1 MGRTRREFI
10 KDAAIAGTA
19 AAAVSIGVSSNTA
32 VAREPSPA
40 EPKKCPFFDQP
51 LMCDGRGADGKFKCE

>member
-1 MGRTRREFI
+1 MARTRREFI

-19 AAAVSIGVSSNTA
+19 AAAVSIGVNSSNA
-32 VAREPSPA
+32 VAAETKPA

-51 LMCDGRGADGKFKCE
+51 LMCDGPGADGKFKCE

>member
-19 AAAVSIGVSSNTA
+19 AAAVSIGVNSTVA
-32 VAREPSPA
+32 VAAEQTPA

-51 LMCDGRGADGKFKCE
+51 LMCDGPGADGKFKCE